1 MTEVDDAE
9 SVAFGIRQH
18 DEVRI
23 VGIAVPVDTPSAQGH
38 QSVGFRRLL
47 GGVGDVQVQV
57 EPRLIL
63 GAVSLRWSAIFSP
76 DPDRGTSTVA
86 QPPKP
91 SVRGS

>member
-57 EPRLIL
+57 EPRPIL
-63 GAVSLRWSAIFSP
+63 GRRLAPLERDLQS
-76 DPDRGTSTVA
+76 
-86 QPPKP
+86 
-91 SVRGS
+91 GSGPRY